1 MESLIW
7 IAWAVLGVVFV
18 IAEVFTTG
26 FVLLWFGVG
35 ALLAAFVGAAGGG
48 YGLQFLTFFAVSVL
62 LTILSRTIFESYFA
76 TKAKPALKTG
86 ADSLPG
92 KIGIV
97 TAGSSGALDEAAVKV
112 FGSTWTA
119 YPTHGE
125 APLRIGEQV
134 VVESISGSSIRV
146 RRAGGVPGYR
156 DPELLAPPTE

>member
-18 IAEVFTTG
+18 IAEIFTTG
-26 FVLLWFGVG
+26 FVLLWFGLG

-48 YGLQFLTFFAVSVL
+48 YGLQFMTFFASSVL
-62 LTILSRTIFESYFA
+62 LTILSRTIFDSYFA
-76 TKAKPALKTG
+76 AKTKPALKTG
-86 ADSLPG
+86 ADALPG

-97 TAGSSGALDEAAVKV
+97 TTESSGALDEAAVKV

-125 APLRIGEQV
+125 APLQIGEQV

-146 RRAGGVPGYR
+146 RRAGNIPSYR
-156 DPELLAPPTE
+156 DHELLAPPTE